1 MDSKRQTFWRRS
13 NRLLIDRRPAA
24 DVKHINEVIEQA
36 TRSLKLSQSYATPAP
51 EITDCFCVYDIEREQ
66 CHLIFV
72 HWVDYRPG
80 LSPSV
85 GKVVKFSKRR
95 YAPCQAKKLRLAT
108 PSYYRDQES
117 LPPGIADP
125 DENTL
130 RRNATAWGR
139 NRFSND
145 SFEAEV
151 VFSSFSEPWVYC
163 ASHFPSY
170 GASRDL
176 KTTFSDEYDY
186 DAATEIKDVDAFAM
200 WLGIDFALQTDK
212 DKHLKLEALDRVL
225 YKASSYSTDLWQ
237 KEGVKNIDTV
247 VHVCH
252 GPVHYEDESSVIA
265 TNDDWVDIHGAA
277 RAWFTKRTGFADQ
290 SEYRFAVSTL
300 GTPNNKVLEMDV
312 SEDLRELTSPMR

>member
-1 MDSKRQTFWRRS
+1 MDSNRQACLHRS
-13 NRLLIDRRPAA
+13 SRLLIYRLPTA

-51 EITDCFCVYDIEREQ
+51 KITDCFCVYDLEREQ
-66 CHLIFV
+66 CHMIYV
-72 HWVDYRPG
+72 HRVDYRPK
-80 LSPSV
+80 LSPSI
-85 GKVVKFSKRR
+85 GKVVKFSKQR
-95 YAPCQAKKLRLAT
+95 YAPCRAKKLRLAT
-108 PSYYRDQES
+108 PSYYRDQET
-117 LPPGIADP
+117 LPQGIADP

-130 RRNATAWGR
+130 RRNATAWAR
-139 NRFSND
+139 NRFSSD
-145 SFEAEV
+145 GVKMEA
-151 VFSSFSEPWVYC
+151 VFSSFSEPWIYC
-163 ASHFPSY
+163 ASHLPFHRVSW
-170 GASRDL
+170 DL
-176 KTTFSDEYDY
+176 KATFSDEYDY
-186 DAATEIKDVDAFAM
+186 NAATEIKDVDALAM
-200 WLGIDFALQTDK
+200 WLGIDFALQIDK
-212 DKHLKLEALDRVL
+212 GKYLKLGGLNTWAYR
-225 YKASSYSTDLWQ
+225 ASSYSMNLWPQ
-237 KEGVKNIDTV
+237 EGTQNIDTF